1 MNGSRAK
8 GHRGGIRGTK
18 DTRVPSCTPWGRGLE
33 GHARCSEK
41 SYHGSL
47 EKAVR
52 GTRWHFKS
60 TLPPEREFVPA
71 SPTVTGGLG
80 PTPTAPPMAGHADA
94 PGGRA
99 AAPREAAGSALEVVN
114 QATWAD
120 QSGPSLDLMQLLPH
134 WLPTLRSAWEPTAE
148 PTTSQQ
154 LSARTKTPA
163 KSLLI
168 VPWPWSDR
176 RRPEPERVFSEHRP
190 PAESL
195 RHLCPCSSGIG
206 DGFGAGVP
214 RALGGSACPGKLAR
228 LSCSLSPFSNQEHTL
243 SDKSHL
249 AGESGRGGAVG
260 KSHRTGATP
269 RGLSPILPRRL
280 ARKELMLARPG
291 VASQRGGWP
300 ARETSL
306 QVGRVTSQPPLI
318 PKKSQRNP

>member
-1 MNGSRAK
+1 MALGQRDIEEGSGGRRTHGCRAARRGDAPSRAARDARK
-8 GHRGGIRGTK
+8 NLTTAAWKKQSEEQDGILNPPCLLK
-18 DTRVPSCTPWGRGLE
+18 
-33 GHARCSEK
+33 
-41 SYHGSL
+41 GSL
-47 EKAVR
+47 
-52 GTRWHFKS
+52 S
-60 TLPPEREFVPA
+60 LLLPLLPVGWAPPR
-71 SPTVTGGLG
+71 
-80 PTPTAPPMAGHADA
+80 TAPPMAGHADA

-154 LSARTKTPA
+154 LSARTKMPA

-176 RRPEPERVFSEHRP
+176 RRPEPERVFSERRP

-206 DGFGAGVP
+206 DGFGAGAP
-214 RALGGSACPGKLAR
+214 RALGRSACPGKLAR

-243 SDKSHL
+243 SNKSHL